1 MEQQNQKIT
10 NPQTPVPNTA
20 QMNDRDLVNELL
32 TTEKYITTSYCTA
45 LHELSH
51 ESLYQDIQAI
61 FDESQKAQRRL
72 YDVMFQNG
80 WYSIEAADTQK
91 LQQSYQKFQQT
102 IQQQSPYQQ

>member
-20 QMNDRDLVNELL
+20 QMNDRDLVNESL
-32 TTEKYITTSYCTA
+32 TTEKYITASYCTA
-45 LHELSH
+45 LHEFSH

-80 WYSIEAADTQK
+80 WYSIEAT
-91 LQQSYQKFQQT
+91 
-102 IQQQSPYQQ
+102 